1 MKYVLI
7 CIVFLVALP
16 GSAAGQKLSPTPPMG
31 WNSWNHFGCQVTA
44 ADVRGAADAMARNG
58 MKDAGY
64 VYVNIDDCWQGAR
77 DANGMIHPNQ
87 KFGDMKALAD
97 YVHSQGLKIG
107 IYSSPGPQTCAGFA
121 GSYGFEEKD
130 AQQYAAWGIDYLK
143 YDWCSAEKVYSPEQ
157 MAGAFKKMHDA
168 LVLTGRPIV
177 YSLCQYGLLRVWDWA
192 PSVGGNLWR
201 TTGDISDNYDRMSVI
216 GFEQNGLENFAGP
229 GHWNDPDML
238 EVGNGGMNHDEYLT
252 HMTLWCILA
261 APLLAGNDLSKMS
274 PDALA
279 ILINKE
285 VIAIDQDPNGV
296 QGHRIAE
303 EGPLEVWQKPL
314 ADGAIAVALFN
325 RGESANSVTVQFADL
340 AIKGPAHVRDLW
352 QHKDLG
358 SFEGRFTA
366 NVPMRGA
373 VLIVVH
379 R

>member
-1 MKYVLI
+1 
-7 CIVFLVALP
+7 
-16 GSAAGQKLSPTPPMG
+16 
-31 WNSWNHFGCQVTA
+31 
-44 ADVRGAADAMARNG
+44 
-58 MKDAGY
+58 
-64 VYVNIDDCWQGAR
+64 
-77 DANGMIHPNQ
+77 
-87 KFGDMKALAD
+87 
-97 YVHSQGLKIG
+97 
-107 IYSSPGPQTCAGFA
+107 
-121 GSYGFEEKD
+121 
-130 AQQYAAWGIDYLK
+130 
-143 YDWCSAEKVYSPEQ
+143 
-157 MAGAFKKMHDA
+157 
-168 LVLTGRPIV
+168 
-177 YSLCQYGLLRVWDWA
+177 
-192 PSVGGNLWR
+192 
-201 TTGDISDNYDRMSVI
+201 MSVI

-340 AIKGPAHVRDLW
+340 AIKGSAHVRDLW

-358 SFEGRFTA
+358 SFEGKFTA
-366 NVPMRGA
+366 NVPVRGA